1 MKDIA
6 PTELNLVVKT
16 EKKGKDVYSAP
27 CFKVLGSV
35 TRLTMGATGTRCD
48 GSSQGGSNQQ
58 NNANGSCGSDPCIKE
73 NIARV
78 GTHPM
83 GFGMYLFDYK
93 PEFRSIW
100 GHGRQFG
107 VMADEVKSVLPEAV
121 VIHSDGYMMVNY
133 ALLGISRTVH

>member
-1 MKDIA
+1 MEII
-6 PTELNLVVKT
+6 PSTEFSSAVKT
-16 EKKGKDVYSAP
+16 VGKAVYSAP
-27 CFKVLGSV
+27 YLKVFGSV
-35 TRLTMGATGTRCD
+35 SGLTMGPAGTRCD
-48 GSSQGGSNQQ
+48 GGNSGSNQARVAQ
-58 NNANGSCGSDPCIKE
+58 CPAGSDPYIKE

-93 PEFRSIW
+93 PEFRSAW
-100 GHGRQFG
+100 GYGRQFG

-121 VIHSDGYMMVNY
+121 VTHPDGYMMVDY